1 MLLGLIMI
9 IVAFEVEHVFVE
21 LILGLSYLCLLTYYF
36 FVSLL
41 LHFFILVAIVVAT
54 CLLAMLLPVSEA
66 QPTEFMRT

>member
-9 IVAFEVEHVFVE
+9 IVAFEIEHVFIE
-21 LILGLSYLCLLTYYF
+21 LILGFGNLRLLTYYF

-41 LHFFILVAIVVAT
+41 LHFFILVAIVVAA
-54 CLLAMLLPVSEA
+54 CLLAMLLPVSKA